1 MKYKIKLFYSAQDG
15 GWIAVWKD
23 GDDTVSAFGDTP
35 DEALHEF
42 ADALYLFRNS
52 NWLEIMHYLLYRI
65 KESNGFIASRAY
77 YEAWAL
83 LLSMYGEVVELR
95 CGIFDQL
102 ILPDKFYRTD

>member
-1 MKYKIKLFYSAQDG
+1 MNLGEAARWRMKYKIKLFYSAQDG

-52 NWLEIMHYLLYRI
+52 NWFRI
-65 KESNGFIASRAY
+65 TQVNGNYSFPN
-77 YEAWAL
+77 
-83 LLSMYGEVVELR
+83 VT
-95 CGIFDQL
+95 IFLNKKL
-102 ILPDKFYRTD
+102 I

>member
-35 DEALHEF
+35 DEVLHEF

-52 NWLEIMHYLLYRI
+52 N
-65 KESNGFIASRAY
+65 
-77 YEAWAL
+77 
-83 LLSMYGEVVELR
+83 
-95 CGIFDQL
+95 
-102 ILPDKFYRTD
+102 